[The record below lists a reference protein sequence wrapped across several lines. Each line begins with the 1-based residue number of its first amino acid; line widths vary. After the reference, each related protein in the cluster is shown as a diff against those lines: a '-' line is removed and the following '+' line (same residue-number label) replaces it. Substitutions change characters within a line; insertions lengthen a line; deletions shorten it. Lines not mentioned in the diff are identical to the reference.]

1 MKKDDGIYVAIAA
14 GAGLFIYAGIRG
26 YSPLKALQ
34 NVIQGHPANA
44 GQSTSLLGGGASTSG
59 PAAGISGGPIPD
71 IGCGLGPSLEQ
82 MEKWFGP
89 LGSTA
94 DEVNVPFGKLSVQVN
109 RRVAADV
116 QQIGQEIEAKT
127 PGYMKTVGGF
137 RTSIGASGG
146 FIPYSMHQFGI
157 AIDINAAENTDL
169 GSGNPGTMANH
180 PEIIAIFAAHKWCWG
195 GNWSEPSRDPM
206 HFQYRGG

>member
-1 MKKDDGIYVAIAA
+1 MKRDGVYYGIAGV
-14 GAGLFIYAGIRG
+14 GALMLYAGIRG
-26 YSPLKALQ
+26 YSPLKAVQ
-34 NVIQGHPANA
+34 NVLQGQPANA
-44 GQSTSLLGGGASTSG
+44 GQKISLLGAGTTGAG
-59 PAAGISGGPIPD
+59 AGISGGPIPD
-71 IGCGLGPSLEQ
+71 IGCGLGPSLQE
-82 MEKWFGP
+82 MEGWFGK
-89 LGSTA
+89 LGSSANQST
-94 DEVNVPFGKLSVQVN
+94 VPFGYLSVQVN
-109 RRVAADV
+109 KRVAATV
-116 QQIGQEIEAKT
+116 QQIGQEIQAQS
-127 PGYMKTVGGF
+127 PGYLKTVGGF

-169 GSGNPGTMANH
+169 GSGNPGTMASH